1 MLHYVKMA
9 SKQRWTDDE
18 KNNNNNWDLSD
29 DIHNPNKTK
38 KGKKC

>member
-18 KNNNNNWDLSD
+18 KNNNNWDLSD